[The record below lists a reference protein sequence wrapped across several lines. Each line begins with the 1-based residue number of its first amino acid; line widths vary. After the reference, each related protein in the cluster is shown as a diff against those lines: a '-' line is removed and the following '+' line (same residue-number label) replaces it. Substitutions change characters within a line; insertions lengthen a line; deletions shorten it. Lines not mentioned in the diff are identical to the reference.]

1 MHEVTLGVLLLELG
15 AVLLDDLLYV
25 LQLVPLD

>member
-1 MHEVTLGVLLLELG
+1 MHEVTLGVLLLELW